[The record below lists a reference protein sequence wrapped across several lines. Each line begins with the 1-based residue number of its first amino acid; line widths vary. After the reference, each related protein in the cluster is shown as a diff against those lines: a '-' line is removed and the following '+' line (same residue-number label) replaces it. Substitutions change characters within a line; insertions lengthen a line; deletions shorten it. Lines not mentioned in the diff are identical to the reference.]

1 MYNEEVNKLQLKIS
15 QGGIIVRKRMS
26 LFVVFLLLVGL
37 IAVPASAQ
45 QPRIG
50 LIFAEGGLGDMS
62 FNDAAYRG
70 LMQAKEELG
79 VEVIYVEPADIAEM
93 EEHQRSYA
101 DLGLDLVIVI
111 GFIHQSALTE
121 VSQDYPHI
129 KFAIVDDVVDSP
141 NVTSLV
147 FEEHEGS
154 FLVGALAGMMTETN
168 TVGFVGG
175 MEVPLI
181 RKFQVGFEEGVKW
194 ANPEAEILVNYAG
207 AFNDPGRGRELAISQ
222 NERGADIIYHAAGGT
237 GSGVIDAAVA
247 NGFYAIGVDS
257 DQDHMAPGTVLT
269 SMVKRVDLAVYEVIK
284 AVVDGTLEGGVWSFG
299 IADGGVGTSEFK
311 YTKDLIPQE
320 VLDVIEEAKQG
331 IISGEIVVSNP
342 LQ

>member
-1 MYNEEVNKLQLKIS
+1 MRNK
-15 QGGIIVRKRMS
+15 MS
-26 LFVVFLLLVGL
+26 LLVVMVLLIGL
-37 IAVPASAQ
+37 MAAPVSAQ
-45 QPRIG
+45 TRIG
-50 LIFAEGGLGDMS
+50 LIFAEGGLGDQS

-79 VEVIYVEPADIAEM
+79 VDVIYVEPADIAEM
-93 EEHQRSYA
+93 EEHQRAYA
-101 DLGLDLVIVI
+101 DLGLDLIIVI

-121 VSQDYPHI
+121 VSADYPDV
-129 KFAIVDDVVDSP
+129 KFAIVDDVVDNP
-141 NVTSLV
+141 NVTSLL

-154 FLVGALAGMMTETN
+154 FLVGVLAGMMTETN

-194 ANPEAEILVNYAG
+194 ANPDAQVLVNYAG
-207 AFNDPGRGRELAISQ
+207 AFDDPGRGRELAISQ
-222 NERGADIIYHAAGGT
+222 NERGADIVYHAAGGT
-237 GSGVIDAAVA
+237 GSGVIDAAVS

-257 DQDHMAPGTVLT
+257 DQDFMAPGTVLT

-284 AVVDGTLEGGVWSFG
+284 AAAEGTLEGGIWSFG
-299 IADGGVGTSEFK
+299 IEDGGVGTSEFL
-311 YTKDLIPQE
+311 YTKDIIPQE
-320 VLDVIEEAKQG
+320 VLDTIEEAKQK

>member
-1 MYNEEVNKLQLKIS
+1 M
-15 QGGIIVRKRMS
+15 RKTFS
-26 LFVVFLLLVGL
+26 LLIAMVLLVGL
-37 IAVPASAQ
+37 VVSPAYAKT
-45 QPRIG
+45 PRIG
-50 LIFAEGGLGDMS
+50 LIFAEGGLGDQS

-93 EEHQRSYA
+93 EEHQRAYA
-101 DLGLDLVIVI
+101 DLDLDLVIVI
-111 GFIHQSALTE
+111 GFIHKSALEE
-121 VSQDYPHI
+121 VSMDYPHI
-129 KFAIVDDVVDSP
+129 NFAIVDDQVDNP
-141 NVTSLV
+141 NVTSLL

-154 FLVGALAGMMTETN
+154 FLVGVLAGMMTETD

-181 RKFQVGFEEGVKW
+181 RKFQVGFEEGVKY
-194 ANPEAEILVNYAG
+194 ANPNAEILVNYAG
-207 AFNDPGRGRELAISQ
+207 SFGDPGRGRELAVSQ
-222 NERGADIIYHAAGGT
+222 NERGADIVYHAAGGT
-237 GSGVIDAAVA
+237 GSGVIDAAVS

-257 DQDHMAPGTVLT
+257 DQDFMAPGTVLT

-284 AVVDGTLEGGVWSFG
+284 AVAEGNLEGGIWSFG
-299 IADGGVGTSEFK
+299 IEDGGVGTSEFT

-320 VLDVIEEAKQG
+320 VLEAIEDAKSK

-342 LQ
+342 IQ

>member
-1 MYNEEVNKLQLKIS
+1 L
-15 QGGIIVRKRMS
+15 RKRIG
-26 LFVVFLLLVGL
+26 LLVVMVLLIGL
-37 IAVPASAQ
+37 IVSPASAQ
-45 QPRIG
+45 TPRIG
-50 LIFAEGGLGDMS
+50 LIFAEGGLGDQS

-93 EEHQRSYA
+93 EEHQRAYA
-101 DLGLDLVIVI
+101 DLDLDLVIVI
-111 GFIHQSALTE
+111 GFIHQSALVE
-121 VSQDYPHI
+121 VSADYPHI
-129 KFAIVDDVVDSP
+129 NFAIVDDVVDNP

-154 FLVGALAGMMTETN
+154 FLVGVLAGLMTETN
-168 TVGFVGG
+168 KVGFVGG

-181 RKFQVGFEEGVKW
+181 RKFEVGFAEGAKY
-194 ANPEAEILVNYAG
+194 ANPNVEVLVNYAG
-207 AFNDPGRGRELAISQ
+207 SFGDPGRGRELAVSQ
-222 NERGADIIYHAAGGT
+222 NERGADIVYHAAGGT

-257 DQDHMAPGTVLT
+257 DQDYMAPGTVLT

-284 AVVDGTLEGGVWSFG
+284 SVVDGTLEGGVRSFG
-299 IADGGVGTSEFK
+299 IQDGGVGTSEFT
-311 YTKDLIPQE
+311 YTKDLIPQS
-320 VLDVIEEAKQG
+320 VLEAIEEAKG
-331 IISGEIVVSNP
+331 KIISGEIKVTNP